1 MAIFESV
8 HRRQQAARDAQ
19 IKQAARR
26 DLEKS
31 VRAYNRAIERA
42 VKSGKITA
50 KQAPQKVQKVS
61 DIFAPPRGASAKAYR
76 AQARELAARL
86 DKAQLQ
92 TAFNLRTLP
101 SGEKVT
107 QFEWR
112 QYQKQYREAEKK
124 RQQKAAEAAQ
134 QAQQAEQINGKK
146 IEAPAWGKKLNPPKQ
161 LPPDKINTAEQLK
174 GATASAAASLDHLQW
189 ESYKSNLLKNLKQNY
204 TGADLA
210 AIRKKIRSLT
220 ADQIKKAYE
229 TGQYWAAQEWH
240 YDPAADHRA
249 ADIISSIDEFVR

>member
-50 KQAPQKVQKVS
+50 EQAPQKVQKVS

-76 AQARELAARL
+76 AQAREIAARL

-92 TAFNLRTLP
+92 TAFNLRKLP

-124 RQQKAAEAAQ
+124 RQQKAAEAAE
-134 QAQQAEQINGKK
+134 QAKQAEQLGGKK

-161 LPPDKINTAEQLK
+161 LTPDKIKTAEQLA
-174 GATASAAASLDHLQW
+174 GATASATAFLNRLEWDV
-189 ESYKSNLLKNLKQNY
+189 YKSNLLKNLREHY

-210 AIRKKIRSLT
+210 AIRKKVRSLT
-220 ADQIKKAYE
+220 PDQIKKAYE
-229 TGQYWAAQEWH
+229 SGQDWAQQDWH
-240 YDPAADHRA
+240 YDPEGGHNAADV
-249 ADIISSIDEFVR
+249 IKSIDEFVG